1 MKPHSL
7 KLLTLVSK
15 LAQSYRKAILL
26 FLLVDEA
33 ARILLSHFEMRV
45 AISLNNADPCNKRS
59 RIFLTLEQEILA
71 THKFHF

>member
-7 KLLTLVSK
+7 KVLTLVSK

-26 FLLVDEA
+26 FLQEA

-59 RIFLTLEQEILA
+59 RIFLTLEQKILA